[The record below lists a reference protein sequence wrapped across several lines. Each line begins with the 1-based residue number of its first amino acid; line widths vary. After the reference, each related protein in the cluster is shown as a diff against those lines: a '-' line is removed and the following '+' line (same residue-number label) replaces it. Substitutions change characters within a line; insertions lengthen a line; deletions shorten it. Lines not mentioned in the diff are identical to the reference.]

1 MKYEESK
8 KITALGVVIFSF
20 IAILLCLVVISMVG
34 GLTALLVLKTSLPE
48 SVLKIGNVFGSG
60 IGIILS
66 TALLTS
72 KGRMKGIV
80 SAGIIAGGIILIKII
95 GNGLLNLGG
104 YFTWNGF
111 VGILFA
117 IVFAL
122 IGGVLG
128 AAMKR

>member
-1 MKYEESK
+1 MKYEESQ

-20 IAILLCLVVISMVG
+20 IALLGCLAVIAAVD
-34 GLTALLVLKTSLPE
+34 GLTAILVLKTALPE
-48 SVLKIGNVFGSG
+48 GALKIGSVLGSG

-66 TALLTS
+66 TALLTA

-80 SAGIIAGGIILIKII
+80 SAGIIAGCVLLLKIL
-95 GNGLLNLGG
+95 GNTLLNMGG

-111 VGILFA
+111 VGALFTV
-117 IVFAL
+117 VFAL

-128 AAMKR
+128 AALKG